1 MRGSLESK
9 HHDSPQTETPRSLR
23 YTTGPPEKAHLSLS
37 IIYSLYFWSRNW
49 QKLRRSKRRPFSHE
63 ARRLGAFF
71 QWIPPDPVG
80 RCIVG
85 PGREDFGERQ
95 SLPDGQLLKN
105 GRSRLTMRGMCGMEV
120 YTLLQGFEI

>member
-1 MRGSLESK
+1 MTPHKLK
-9 HHDSPQTETPRSLR
+9 HQGHSATPQ
-23 YTTGPPEKAHLSLS
+23 GPPKRRIYHYLSLS
-37 IIYSLYFWSRNW
+37 IIYSLYFWSRTW